1 MILLIL
7 RAGSMLSVGFE
18 KVYLLQ
24 NALNRDVSEIIS
36 TYTYRLGILNGQF
49 SYTTAIGLFNNIINA
64 VILVVVNQI
73 SRTVG
78 ETSLW

>member
-1 MILLIL
+1 M
-7 RAGSMLSVGFE
+7 GFE

-24 NALNRDVSEIIS
+24 NDLNRDVSEIIS

>member
-1 MILLIL
+1 LIL

-24 NALNRDVSEIIS
+24 NDLNRDVSEIIS